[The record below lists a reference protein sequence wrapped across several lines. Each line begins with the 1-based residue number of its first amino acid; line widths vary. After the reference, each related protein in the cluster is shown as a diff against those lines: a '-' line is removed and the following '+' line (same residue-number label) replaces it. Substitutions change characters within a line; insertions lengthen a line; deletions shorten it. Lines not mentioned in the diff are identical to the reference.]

1 MLWRVISLYARPKT
15 PRTGHLAS
23 TASSIH
29 PFVSCISY
37 TPSSVCSGVQPVLT
51 PPITPGWLPHVL
63 AAASG
68 VKIVAASLAQMMGSH
83 SHGVRSEMKTVS
95 DILTGVGAG
104 TVCGRMY
111 CTVLRLGAPP
121 HEASLRLPR
130 SRLRVP
136 GRVHVRPPV
145 AHAPPLHDC
154 SPRRPDRTG
163 QPRRVRWVKAFFTRL
178 DSRRAG

>member
-111 CTVLRLGAPP
+111 CTVLYCGWAHRRTKLRRGFLAPGS
-121 HEASLRLPR
+121 ASLGGFTCVHQSPTPRLCTT
-130 SRLRVP
+130 
-136 GRVHVRPPV
+136 
-145 AHAPPLHDC
+145 AHRAGL
-154 SPRRPDRTG
+154 TG
-163 QPRRVRWVKAFFTRL
+163 QVSPSWIRGVLGDCTVRT
-178 DSRRAG
+178 